1 MAFAASL
8 YQLGKNV
15 LAKATGHT
23 RPFLAGQAV
32 EDYLAREAW
41 QIAEIEQAIK
51 EADAGDFASPDEM
64 NNLFKKLGTARHG
77 N

>member
-8 YQLGKNV
+8 YQLGKNA

-23 RPFLAGQAV
+23 RSFLAGQAI
-32 EDYLAREAW
+32 EDYLAQEAW

-51 EADAGDFASPDEM
+51 EADAGDFVSPDEM